1 MFLVLSSD
9 GQFPRLSKQ
18 EERGGGLVGVCWLL
32 GKSDGVVGRNNL
44 PKNVSAVFFE
54 SKFGPP
60 PIKNSLIWPCCLFGK
75 RYFGAL
81 TARRIDS
88 ELILSRVTLCYL
100 SCFA

>member
-1 MFLVLSSD
+1 MFLAVSSD
-9 GQFPRLSKQ
+9 SQFPWLLKQ

-32 GKSDGVVGRNNL
+32 GKSDGVAGRDNL
-44 PKNVSAVFFE
+44 PKNVSVVFFE

-60 PIKNSLIWPCCLFGK
+60 PMKNSLICPCCLFAK

-88 ELILSRVTLCYL
+88 ELILSRMEVTGL
-100 SCFA
+100 AGT